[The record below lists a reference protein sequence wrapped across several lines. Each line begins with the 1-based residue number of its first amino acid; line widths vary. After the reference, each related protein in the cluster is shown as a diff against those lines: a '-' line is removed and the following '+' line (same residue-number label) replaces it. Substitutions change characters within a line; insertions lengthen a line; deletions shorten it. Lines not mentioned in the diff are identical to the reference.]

1 MGKQVT
7 KVGFFEPGL
16 VTAASFARFEPYQ
29 RTEFCLLAAEAGIA
43 VPDVADMMRVPAA
56 AVRTAIVLNFN
67 HNPFKGAAQAED
79 EATIENRST
88 MARKYRIA
96 LLGYIEAG
104 DSKTV
109 TVTYAN
115 LSRAIEMR
123 QKAMLSI
130 LQKMRDGG
138 YVEQLREGR
147 TNVPAVLRL
156 TMKGEAA
163 LTRWREA
170 A

>member
-1 MGKQVT
+1 MGKHVA
-7 KVGFFEPGL
+7 KIGFFEPGL
-16 VTAASFARFEPYQ
+16 VTAANFARFEPYQ

-43 VPDVADMMRVPAA
+43 VPDVADMVRVPAA
-56 AVRTAIVLNFN
+56 AVRSAIVLTFN
-67 HNPFKGAAQAED
+67 HNPFREAAQAD
-79 EATIENRST
+79 DDVTIENRST
-88 MARKYRIA
+88 LARKHRVA
-96 LLGYIEAG
+96 LLGHIAEA
-104 DSKTV
+104 SEKTV
-109 TVTYAN
+109 TITYAN
-115 LSRAIEMR
+115 LSRAVGLR

-147 TNVPAVLRL
+147 ESTPAVLRL
-156 TMKGEAA
+156 TLKGEAA

>member
-1 MGKQVT
+1 MGKQVA
-7 KVGFFEPGL
+7 KIGFFEPGL
-16 VTAASFARFEPYQ
+16 VTAANFARFEPYQ

-43 VPDVADMMRVPAA
+43 LPDVAEMMRVPAA
-56 AVRTAIVLNFN
+56 AVRTAIVLTFS
-67 HNPFKGAAQAED
+67 HNPFKGAPQAED
-79 EATIENRST
+79 EASVENRST
-88 MARKYRIA
+88 LARKYRIA
-96 LLGYIEAG
+96 LLGHIEAG
-104 DSKTV
+104 DDKTV

-115 LSRAIEMR
+115 LSRAIGMR

-130 LQKMRDGG
+130 LQKMREGG
-138 YVEQLREGR
+138 YVDLLREGR

-156 TMKGEAA
+156 TLKGKAA

>member
-1 MGKQVT
+1 MQKQVA
-7 KVGFFEPGL
+7 KIGFFEPGL
-16 VTAASFARFEPYQ
+16 VTAADFARFESYQ

-43 VPDVADMMRVPAA
+43 VQDVADMMRVPAA
-56 AVRTAIVLNFN
+56 AVRSAIVLTFN
-67 HNPFKGAAQAED
+67 HNPFRGGAQAED
-79 EATIENRST
+79 AAAVENRST
-88 MARKYRIA
+88 QARRYRIA
-96 LLGYIEAG
+96 LLGHIEAS
-104 DSKTV
+104 DDKTV

-115 LSRAIEMR
+115 LSRAVGMR

-130 LQKMRDGG
+130 LQKMRDSG
-138 YVEQLREGR
+138 YVDQLRKGR

-156 TMKGEAA
+156 TLKGEAA

>member
-1 MGKQVT
+1 MGKQVA
-7 KVGFFEPGL
+7 KIGFFEPGL
-16 VTAASFARFEPYQ
+16 VTAANFARFEPYQ

-43 VPDVADMMRVPAA
+43 VADVADMMRVPAA
-56 AVRTAIVLNFN
+56 SVRNAIVLSFN
-67 HNPFKGAAQAED
+67 HNPFRGGAQAED
-79 EATIENRST
+79 DASIENRST
-88 MARKYRIA
+88 LARKYRVA
-96 LLGYIEAG
+96 LLGHIEAG
-104 DSKTV
+104 DDKTV

-115 LSRAIEMR
+115 LSRAIGVR

-138 YVEQLREGR
+138 YVDQLREGR

-156 TMKGEAA
+156 TLKGEAA